1 MKSTL
6 FAGVAAAALLVGSA
20 APSHAMLMLTVS
32 DGTTTDTVNDLSNS
46 GGATFMGAIGAFNF
60 NVVTGTSM
68 PLIGSAAL
76 PTLDLNSIDITSRG
90 GSGGTLT
97 FKLTDTDYIGVPGTT
112 HFYDAVGGTLTG
124 VGSSFQVK
132 TFMDCSNTAFGTT
145 TALTSE
151 TFTGSAFSGSQD
163 AYVASCG
170 GHYSLTQLATL
181 TLPGSAM
188 YSGDSNLSVPEPSTI
203 ALFGAGLLGLGF
215 ALRRK
220 GTATPAAAA

>member
-1 MKSTL
+1 MLCSSCDRVFGEAGRSRWTTSNRPEAPSVRDRPVIWKVGEAAMKSTL

-112 HFYDAVGGTLTG
+112 HF
-124 VGSSFQVK
+124 
-132 TFMDCSNTAFGTT
+132 
-145 TALTSE
+145 
-151 TFTGSAFSGSQD
+151 
-163 AYVASCG
+163 
-170 GHYSLTQLATL
+170 
-181 TLPGSAM
+181 
-188 YSGDSNLSVPEPSTI
+188 
-203 ALFGAGLLGLGF
+203 
-215 ALRRK
+215 
-220 GTATPAAAA
+220 